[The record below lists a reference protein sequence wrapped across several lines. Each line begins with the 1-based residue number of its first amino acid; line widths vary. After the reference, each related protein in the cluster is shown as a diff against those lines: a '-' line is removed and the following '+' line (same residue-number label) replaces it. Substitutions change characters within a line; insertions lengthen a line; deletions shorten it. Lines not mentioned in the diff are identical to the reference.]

1 MGRSTPE
8 NTQCDTPPT
17 LPNRQGAKWTP
28 LRENV
33 LGNNS
38 SIAVPRACQ
47 KLSTYFGP
55 PSADSIR
62 DSGETAKEKW
72 SNAEIKALQLLA
84 LGGSAGHSHEQMR
97 QTLVRHHPPLSI
109 EV

>member
-8 NTQCDTPPT
+8 NTLCDTSPM
-17 LPNRQGAKWTP
+17 LPNRQGAKRMP

-33 LGNNS
+33 LV
-38 SIAVPRACQ
+38 AMPHAHQ

-62 DSGETAKEKW
+62 DSK
-72 SNAEIKALQLLA
+72 
-84 LGGSAGHSHEQMR
+84 
-97 QTLVRHHPPLSI
+97 
-109 EV
+109 